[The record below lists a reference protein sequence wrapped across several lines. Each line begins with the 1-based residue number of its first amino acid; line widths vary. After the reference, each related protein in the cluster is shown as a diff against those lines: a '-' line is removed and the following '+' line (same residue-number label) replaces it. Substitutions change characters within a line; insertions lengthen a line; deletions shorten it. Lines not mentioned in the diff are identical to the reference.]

1 MKRSSLLATMQTR
14 STQWMRLTIARRLAL
29 AFGLVLTLFAATT
42 AFAVWQMKS
51 LERDMQSAIRASMVV
66 SAQALAVRDGINAL
80 YSGALMLTLS
90 TIREDVLFQSEAMEK
105 AVADYRKAK
114 ERMLASTN
122 QGKEIAGLSEALA
135 AVAESE
141 SIVPT
146 LVTVVASRVE
156 EAKRAAPQA
165 NIPVDIELQA
175 NIAYNI
181 KSEFDTWVVA
191 AQALVDRTDKATRSR
206 VAAAE
211 SAAQT
216 ARMVLIIAAGAALF
230 AGCVAAWLIARS
242 VTVPL
247 RKAVQV
253 AEQVARGDL
262 SQTINGQASDE
273 TGALLNA
280 LARMQDGL
288 HTLVDEVKTSA
299 HSIELASTEVASGSS
314 DLSQRTERT
323 AGNLQE
329 TTNSMEQLTG
339 SVKQSACVAETAQ
352 SLVTSAARCAERGG
366 KVVAEVVVG
375 MQAIAGQSRKI
386 ADIIGVIDG
395 IAFQTNILALNAAVE
410 AARAGEQGRGFAVVA
425 GEVRN
430 LAQRAAAAAK
440 DIKGLIGT
448 SVDTVESGSR
458 LVQDAGTTM
467 TEIVDSVHK
476 FNDLIR
482 DITVSAVAQSRG
494 IEQVCG
500 SMTRIDEMTQQNA
513 ALVEQSA
520 AAAESLQGHARHL
533 SQVVSVFTLRN

>member
-1 MKRSSLLATMQTR
+1 MKRSSQLAMIQPR
-14 STQWMRLTIARRLAL
+14 SKQWMRLTIARRLAL

-42 AFAVWQMKS
+42 VFAVWQMRS
-51 LERDMQSAIRASMVV
+51 LERDMQSAIRASTVV
-66 SAQALAVRDGINAL
+66 SAEALAVRDGINAL

-90 TIREDVLFQSEAMEK
+90 TIREDVLFQYEAMEH
-105 AVADYRKAK
+105 AVADYRKAR
-114 ERMLASTN
+114 ERVLATTN
-122 QGKEIAGLSEALA
+122 QGKDIAGLSEALA
-135 AVAESE
+135 AVAESD
-141 SIVPT
+141 SIIPT
-146 LVTVVASRVE
+146 LMAVVASRVE
-156 EAKRAAPQA
+156 DAKRAAPQA
-165 NIPVDIELQA
+165 NIPVDTELQA

-181 KSEFDTWVVA
+181 KSEFDTWLVA
-191 AQALVDRTDKATRSR
+191 ARTLVERTDKATQSQ

-211 SAAQT
+211 SAAGT
-216 ARMVLIIAAGAALF
+216 ARMVLIMAAGAALL

-253 AEQVARGDL
+253 AEQVAQGDL
-262 SQTINGQASDE
+262 SQSISGQATDE

-288 HTLVDEVKTSA
+288 HALVEDVQTSA
-299 HSIELASTEVASGSS
+299 HSIELASSEVASGSI

-323 AGNLQE
+323 ASNLQE
-329 TTNSMEQLTG
+329 TTSSMEQLTC
-339 SVKQSACVAETAQ
+339 SVKQSAGVAETAQ

-366 KVVAEVVVG
+366 EVVAEVVVG
-375 MQAIAGQSRKI
+375 MQAIADQSRKI

-448 SVDTVESGSR
+448 SVDTVESGSL
-458 LVQDAGTTM
+458 LVKDAGTTM
-467 TEIVDSVHK
+467 AEIVDSVRK
-476 FNDLIR
+476 FKDLIR

-494 IEQVCG
+494 IEQVSG

-513 ALVEQSA
+513 ALVEQST